1 MYMYNCQS
9 FIYWL
14 SLFHKEKIISMESWT
29 NSNNKI
35 IHIHVYE
42 KYAISAWIINLEFVH
57 NYVNC
62 FVFYSIFK
70 FFLDTYSR
78 WTYQAVHKHPS
89 GCLSHLSYPVA
100 VAQIP
105 ARKNINNYLLKFF
118 SNNDL
123 QQSN

>member
-1 MYMYNCQS
+1 MDNKLELFTIMSTVLFFIAYLS
-9 FIYWL
+9 F
-14 SLFHKEKIISMESWT
+14 SW
-29 NSNNKI
+29 
-35 IHIHVYE
+35 
-42 KYAISAWIINLEFVH
+42 
-57 NYVNC
+57 
-62 FVFYSIFK
+62 
-70 FFLDTYSR
+70 TYSR